1 MVLYQCSTLRT
12 GTSPPRHRDTVL
24 AGLGTAEDAKRN
36 LEALGLVNLPSTFF
50 SLHTLFIPL
59 VPGLAV
65 DFFFFPFL
73 SAALA
78 QLKVAASALPGVEMA
93 WDGLGT
99 QCHSSAPSHQQ
110 YLLRLIALSRAKL
123 SGETPSLCHTAAFVC
138 YLGRE

>member
-1 MVLYQCSTLRT
+1 MYFSSAAHSELEQ
-12 GTSPPRHRDTVL
+12 PPGHRDTVL

-36 LEALGLVNLPSTFF
+36 LEALGLVNLPSPFF

-59 VPGLAV
+59 VPGLA
-65 DFFFFPFL
+65 DDFFFPFL

-78 QLKVAASALPGVEMA
+78 QLKVAGSALPGVEMA

-99 QCHSSAPSHQQ
+99 HCHSSAPSQQQ